1 MRAYDVALS
10 AIQQRQDELMRE
22 LRREALK
29 AIRNSQAQQP
39 QSFGELVEALL
50 QVGREFSDFCAEKG
64 RWLIKHKM
72 PWHSHRQSTQALRD
86 AASASVMHVLGG
98 CLRELQRYTGNPFV
112 ANAAIQ
118 QDLNERLSAG
128 FVDIRKR
135 LEIQMDSDVQ
145 EHVSGR
151 FWKRVSA
158 LTTAGSAVVGYVA
171 KVIQDHFFQ

>member
-1 MRAYDVALS
+1 MRAYDIALS
-10 AIQQRQDELMRE
+10 AIQQRRDELMRE

-50 QVGREFSDFCAEKG
+50 QVGREFADFCAVKG
-64 RWLIKHKM
+64 RWLIEHKM

-86 AASASVMHVLGG
+86 AASASVMHLFGG
-98 CLRELQRYTGNPFV
+98 CLRELQRYTGSPFV

-145 EHVSGR
+145 EHVTGR

-158 LTTAGSAVVGYVA
+158 LTTAGSALIGYGA
-171 KVIQDHFFQ
+171 KVIQDFFFK